1 MKQLRLQLSTAVVV
15 IPPQP
20 SLYFNLFPISVPLK
34 TLQWESFVTGYRSAG
49 PGRRWM
55 AVSGLQR
62 DSETPLSPVGA
73 AQGAGE
79 STSRVSICRRTTGL
93 IKRIGCSN
101 LMILR
106 TSFAAG
112 RRDQRTRSFNQLQSS
127 DECLMPSASESGF
140 SYARS
145 VKVELF

>member
-1 MKQLRLQLSTAVVV
+1 MKRLQLQLSIAVLV
-15 IPPQP
+15 IPPPP

-34 TLQWESFVTGYRSAG
+34 TLQWESFVKGYRSTG
-49 PGRRWM
+49 TGRRWM
-55 AVSGLQR
+55 AVSGLQG

-73 AQGAGE
+73 ARGAGE

-106 TSFAAG
+106 TSFAVGAEI
-112 RRDQRTRSFNQLQSS
+112 REHKASVS
-127 DECLMPSASESGF
+127 CKALMIASCPAQVSQD
-140 SYARS
+140 SR
-145 VKVELF
+145 